1 MSGNK
6 YTTIK
11 NIFADIGQES
21 DYINLDKSIVAYKK
35 ILDLLQK
42 PVKLIVFYGKPGC
55 GKTFLLKKIVSDLK
69 EQGDIVFSPYPF
81 FNEAEFVTS
90 LYEGI
95 FKKEPQE
102 KIESYEQFIKIYKAK
117 TDDVQDRKPV
127 VVILDESQLYPEI
140 LLEKIRIMSDSG
152 LFKFLFATHEY
163 IDRDILS
170 RDYFKTRVW
179 ENIEMGSVDVGEMKV
194 YLENKFQNNQF
205 YYIFSK
211 FTESQFEILNSLS
224 KGNLR
229 MLNKLMFNIFELYEY
244 FDANQ
249 PTIIGGNTMVT
260 KIIEMAA
267 IKSELIDA

>member
-1 MSGNK
+1 
-6 YTTIK
+6 
-11 NIFADIGQES
+11 
-21 DYINLDKSIVAYKK
+21 
-35 ILDLLQK
+35 
-42 PVKLIVFYGKPGC
+42 
-55 GKTFLLKKIVSDLK
+55 
-69 EQGDIVFSPYPF
+69 
-81 FNEAEFVTS
+81 
-90 LYEGI
+90 
-95 FKKEPQE
+95 
-102 KIESYEQFIKIYKAK
+102 
-117 TDDVQDRKPV
+117 
-127 VVILDESQLYPEI
+127 
-140 LLEKIRIMSDSG
+140 
-152 LFKFLFATHEY
+152 
-163 IDRDILS
+163 
-170 RDYFKTRVW
+170 
-179 ENIEMGSVDVGEMKV
+179 MGSVDVGEMKV